1 MGIFGVTM
9 GINVLSVIVKDVS
22 ATKPTYVIPA
32 SPPVTK
38 EKLLL
43 GVGVFATAVAS
54 VWFVLEAIWGAI
66 IVVVEIIW

>member
-54 VWFVLEAIWGAI
+54 V
-66 IVVVEIIW
+66 